1 MIELKKFYSS
11 NITQKYLNWLKDE
24 EIVKFTAID
33 PKIKK
38 KKVFEYVK
46 KHQNSNNQKLLRIF
60 YLNKHVGN
68 IRINFLNS
76 SEVTIGI
83 IIGEKDQHN
92 LGIGS
97 KALKKLIKVLKKKK
111 IKSIIAYVSKKNI
124 KSIFFFKKN
133 GFYLVKNKK
142 YFIKL
147 KKSTYHI
154 FKFII

>member
-46 KHQNSNNQKLLRIF
+46 KHQNNNNQKLLRIF

-68 IRINFLNS
+68 IRINFLNP

-83 IIGEKDQHN
+83 IIGERDQHN

-111 IKSIIAYVSKKNI
+111 LSQ
-124 KSIFFFKKN
+124 
-133 GFYLVKNKK
+133 
-142 YFIKL
+142 
-147 KKSTYHI
+147 
-154 FKFII
+154 